1 MDGIDLIL
9 GDCLEHMKRIPDNSV
24 DMVLTD
30 PPYGMNLSPQRKSG
44 KFHGVKVAND
54 DTLLWSDS
62 FFKELFRVTKNN
74 TGSFIFCNH
83 FCISEFISS
92 AKRAGF
98 EIKNIIIWDKG
109 HFGMGGNWR
118 PVHEMILLL
127 TKGRFVCKSK
137 NLRNIIQY
145 KKVHHSKSVHPTQ
158 KPVELLEH
166 LIVEPDYN
174 PKVVLD
180 PFMGSGS
187 TGVACVNTNRK
198 FIGIELEES
207 YFNIAKERI
216 KESLAEKRLI
226 EDEKNL

>member
-9 GDCLEHMKRIPDNSV
+9 GDCLEHMKEIPDNSV

-44 KFHGVKVAND
+44 KFHGVKVVND
-54 DTLLWSDS
+54 DTLLWSDD

-92 AKRAGF
+92 AKKAGF

-216 KESLAEKRLI
+216 KESLAEKGV
-226 EDEKNL
+226 N

>member
-1 MDGIDLIL
+1 MNSVDLML
-9 GDCLEHMKRIPDNSV
+9 GDCLELMKELPDNSV

-30 PPYGMNLSPQRKSG
+30 PPYGMDLTPQRESG
-44 KFHGVKVAND
+44 KFHGVKIAND
-54 DTLLWSDS
+54 NTLSWSDS

-92 AKRAGF
+92 AKKAGF
-98 EIKNIIIWDKG
+98 DIKNIIIWDKG

-118 PVHEMILLL
+118 PVHEMIILL

-145 KKVHHSKSVHPTQ
+145 KKVHYSKAVHPTQ
-158 KPVELLEH
+158 KPVDLLEH
-166 LIVEPDYN
+166 LITEPDYD
-174 PKVVLD
+174 PEVILD

-187 TGVACVNTNRK
+187 TGVACLNTNRK
-198 FIGIELEES
+198 FIGIELDEG
-207 YFNIAKERI
+207 YFNVAKERI
-216 KESLAEKRLI
+216 MDSLKERAEQ
-226 EDEKNL
+226 